1 MTTVLPLATQLA
13 METRLAPQLYARR
26 EGSAIIL
33 RTSRHLATEHE
44 IVLTPER
51 FEALMQYAR
60 RERWLT

>member
-1 MTTVLPLATQLA
+1 MKPTVLPIATQLA

-33 RTSRHLATEHE
+33 RTSRHLATEAE

-51 FEALMQYAR
+51 LTALWAYAE
-60 RERWLT
+60 RE